1 MKIETRSGM
10 PNWVKVVSVTIE
22 EGDFDNRF
30 SKASLNKVG
39 EHIAKTFKCTLWS
52 FGFDEKRKEVYFKF
66 KDGTK
71 TYPLTIDFEEYYAY
85 LTKLNKRGKK

>member
-30 SKASLNKVG
+30 SKDSLNKVG
-39 EHIAKTFKCTLWS
+39 KHIAKTFKCTLWS
-52 FGFDEKRKEVYFKF
+52 FGFNENRKEVYFKF
-66 KDGTK
+66 KDQTK
-71 TYPLTIDFEEYYAY
+71 MYPLTIDFEEYYAY
-85 LTKLNKRGKK
+85 LAKLNEKRAK